1 MKKRYPLK
9 RYFSKELSKALL
21 IMKLTILFI
30 LFGVLKSNADIK
42 AQPNISL
49 NIKNAKIENII
60 QKIEKQGEY
69 RFLYNTDLQ
78 GLKSK
83 VDLNIKEYSISQ
95 TMEILLKNTGLKYKL
110 LPNNLVVI
118 QSSQILDQEDII
130 VTGKVSGAG
139 GIPLEGATIHLKNS
153 KYGVTAGANGS
164 FSITVPSD
172 AILMVSYVGYQ
183 TAEIIVN
190 NRNSIDVT
198 LQPESTSL
206 SDVVVV
212 GYGTQRKADLTG
224 AVSVVSSKDIENR
237 PIIDAGEALQG
248 KAAGV
253 QVTSNSGKPGAGLSI
268 RIRGSSSISAGN
280 DPLYIVDGIPTTD
293 ISEYNPNDIESISIL
308 KDAASASIYGTR
320 AANGVVVITTKKG
333 VAGKSRISASA
344 YYGITSPTKMIK
356 VLNAKQYQD
365 YANELRGPGTIS
377 DSLIQANNINW
388 PNEVIDK
395 GNQQNYQLSI
405 SGGNEKTTHYISFNY
420 LDQLGMIKPA
430 KFDRFTGRVNLTTKV
445 NNWLT
450 FTTSTLLSHST
461 KNGVDDNLSVARGGV
476 VLSAL
481 ETPPTVPKFNPDG
494 TIGFNP
500 YGNNWENPYGAIL
513 GRYDK
518 TYDDHIFSNVGADI
532 KLVKGLVFSSHFGLD
547 YLDEKYNSF
556 LDPFLTIYGRQTQGQ
571 NNQTKTNNLTWLSE
585 QTLNYKLNVGKNH
598 FTALAGWTAQESN
611 TENTY
616 LSGSFLQPQY
626 RLQSWDATYMRD
638 SIKQPGTTGIDE
650 WGLIS
655 YLGRV
660 TYDFDGKYLFQAN
673 IRSDHSSKFAP
684 GNRDATFP
692 SLSAGWRIS
701 SESFMQN
708 VKAISD
714 LKLRVGWG
722 KNGNQEGIG
731 SYDYLSKSSVDPVSG
746 AVTISNI
753 APASLTWETTTQ
765 TDIGLDAGFLDNRIT
780 FTGDFYVKK
789 TNNILVNYPVASQP
803 VSSVAVNGASMQN
816 IGEEF
821 LISSKNISTK
831 DFNWS
836 TSFNISFNQ
845 NKVLNIGMGIPYMN
859 IFGSIYER
867 GNAINL
873 IQGYGLGEFYGYVA
887 EGVDPATGLELYLN
901 KDGKKTSS
909 PVPSDRVLLG
919 SAMPTFVYGM
929 TNNLSYKNFD
939 LSFFIQ
945 GSQGNKIFNAGRLEM
960 ESMISAINQSADIV
974 NRWEKPGDITNMPG
988 VSSSQNPTANSLIS
1002 TRFLENGSYLRFKT
1016 ITLSYNINSKY
1027 LSRMGLSSASVY
1039 VSGNNLLTIT
1049 KYKGFDPEV
1058 SSYGGSNNSTDDR
1071 NVSIGIDNGA
1081 YPQTKMILFGINV
1094 SLK

>member
-1 MKKRYPLK
+1 MKKRNPLGW
-9 RYFSKELSKALL
+9 YFSKELSKAIL
-21 IMKLTILFI
+21 IMKLSILFI
-30 LFGVLKSNADIK
+30 LLGVMQTKADVK
-42 AQPNISL
+42 AQSSISL
-49 NIKNAKIENII
+49 NIKNTRIENVI

-78 GLKSK
+78 ELRSK
-83 VDLNIKEYSISQ
+83 VDLTIKEYTISQ
-95 TMEILLKNTGLKYKL
+95 TMEALLKNTGLKYKL

-118 QSSQILDQEDII
+118 ESSHLKDQQDIV
-130 VTGKVSGAG
+130 VTGTVSGAG
-139 GIPLEGATIHLKNS
+139 GVPLEGATVHLKNS
-153 KYGVTAGANGS
+153 GYGVTAGPSGT
-164 FSITVPSD
+164 FSITVPAD
-172 AILMVSYVGYQ
+172 AVLVVSFVGYQ
-183 TAEIIVN
+183 TSEISVSSRTAINIV
-190 NRNSIDVT
+190 
-198 LQPESTSL
+198 LQLAATSL
-206 SDVVVV
+206 TDVVVV

-224 AVSVVSSKDIENR
+224 AVSVISSADIQNR
-237 PIIDAGEALQG
+237 PIVDVGEALQG

-293 ISEYNPNDIESISIL
+293 ISEYNPSDFESISIL

-320 AANGVVVITTKKG
+320 AANGVVVVTTKKG
-333 VAGKSRISASA
+333 VAGKSRISASVM
-344 YYGITSPTKMIK
+344 YGITSPTKMIP

-365 YANELRGPGTIS
+365 YANELRGPGTIT

-388 PNEVIDK
+388 PKEVIDK

-420 LDQLGMIKPA
+420 LDQVGMIKPA
-430 KFDRFTGRVNLTTKV
+430 KYDRFTGRVNLTTKV
-445 NNWLT
+445 NNWLDL
-450 FTTSTLLSHST
+450 TTSTLFSHSST
-461 KNGVDDNLSVARGGV
+461 NGVDDNLGVARGGV
-476 VLSAL
+476 VLSAM

-513 GRYDK
+513 GRYNK
-518 TYDDHIFSNVGADI
+518 TYDDHVFSNVGADV

-547 YLDEKYNSF
+547 YLNEKYNFF

-598 FTALAGWTAQESN
+598 FTALAGWTSQQSH
-611 TENTY
+611 TEYTY
-616 LSGSFLQPQY
+616 LSGSFLKPQY
-626 RLQSWDATYMRD
+626 RFDSWDATYLRD
-638 SIKQPGTTGIDE
+638 SVKQPGTTGIDE
-650 WGLIS
+650 WALMS

-684 GNRDATFP
+684 GNRVGTFP

-701 SESFMQN
+701 SESFMRN
-708 VKAISD
+708 VKAIND

-731 SYDYLSKSSVDPVSG
+731 SYDYLTYSSIDPVTGGVSI
-746 AVTISNI
+746 AHI
-753 APASLTWETTTQ
+753 APESLTWETTTQ
-765 TDIGLDAGFLDNRIT
+765 TNIGIDAGFLDNRLT
-780 FTGDFYVKK
+780 FTGDFYTKK
-789 TNNILVNYPVASQP
+789 TKKVLVHYPVSSQP
-803 VSSVAVNGASMQN
+803 VSFVEINGAMMQN
-816 IGEEF
+816 VGEEF
-821 LISSKNISTK
+821 LISSKNIMTK
-831 DFNWS
+831 NFNWS

-845 NKVLNIGMGIPYMN
+845 NKVLDIGLGIPHMN
-859 IFGSIYER
+859 VFGSIYER
-867 GNAINL
+867 GNAIEL
-873 IQGYGLGEFYGYVA
+873 IRGYGLGEFYGYVA
-887 EGVDPATGLELYLN
+887 EGVDPATGLQLYLSR
-901 KDGKKTSS
+901 DGKKTSS
-909 PVPSDRVLLG
+909 PDPSDRVLLG
-919 SAMPTFVYGM
+919 SALPTFVYGM
-929 TNNLSYKNFD
+929 TNNLSYKNLN

-960 ESMISAINQSADIV
+960 EAMRSAINQSADIV
-974 NRWEKPGDITNMPG
+974 NRWKKPGDITDIPA
-988 VSSSQNPTANSLIS
+988 VSVNQSTDNTRISS
-1002 TRFLENGSYLRFKT
+1002 RFLENGSYLRFKT
-1016 ITLSYNINSKY
+1016 ITLSYNINPEFLSK
-1027 LSRMGLSSASVY
+1027 MGLSSASIY
-1039 VSGNNLLTIT
+1039 VSGNNLITVT
-1049 KYKGFDPEV
+1049 KYRGFDPEV
-1058 SSYGGSNNSTDDR
+1058 SSYGGTNNSTDDR

>member
-1 MKKRYPLK
+1 MKKRHLHK
-9 RYFSKELSKALL
+9 RYFSKELSKKLL
-21 IMKLTILFI
+21 VMKLTILFT
-30 LFGVLKSNADIK
+30 FFAVLQSNAGIK

-49 NIKNAKIENII
+49 NISNAKIENVI
-60 QKIEKQGEY
+60 QKIEKQGVY
-69 RFLYNTDLQ
+69 RFLYNTDLLA
-78 GLKSK
+78 LKSK
-83 VDLNIKEYSISQ
+83 VDINIKDYSISKA
-95 TMEILLKNTGLKYKL
+95 MDLLLENTGLRYKL

-118 QSSQILDQEDII
+118 QSNQLQDEKDIV
-130 VTGKVSGAG
+130 VTGKITGPDGTALTGASINVKG
-139 GIPLEGATIHLKNS
+139 S
-153 KYGVTAGANGS
+153 SYGVTAGSDGS
-164 FSITVPSD
+164 YSLTVPSD
-172 AILMVSYVGYQ
+172 AVLVVSFVGYQ
-183 TAEIIVN
+183 TSEITVN
-190 NRNSIDVT
+190 NRTTINII
-198 LQPESTSL
+198 LQPTTTSL
-206 SDVVVV
+206 SDVVVI
-212 GYGTQRKADLTG
+212 GYGTQKKEDLTG
-224 AVSVVSSKDIENR
+224 AVSVVSSKDIKDR

-253 QVTSNSGKPGAGLSI
+253 QVTSNSGKPAAGLSI

-293 ISEYNPNDIESISIL
+293 ISEFNPSDIASISIL
-308 KDAASASIYGTR
+308 KDAASAAIYGTR

-333 VAGKSRISASA
+333 EPGKSKISAGV
-344 YYGITSPTKMIK
+344 YYGTTSPTKMLK

-365 YANELRGPGTIS
+365 YANQLRGPGTIT

-388 PNEVIDK
+388 PEQVI
-395 GNQQNYQLSI
+395 GQGHQQNYQLSI
-405 SGGNEKTTHYISFNY
+405 SGGSEKTTHYISLNY
-420 LDQLGMIKPA
+420 LDQTGMIKPA
-430 KFDRFTGRVNLTTKV
+430 KYDRFTGRVNLTTKV
-445 NNWLT
+445 NKWLSLS
-450 FTTSTLLSHST
+450 TSTLMAHSET
-461 KNGVDDNLSVARGGV
+461 NGVDDNLSVARGGV

-481 ETPPTVPKFNPDG
+481 ETPPTVPKFNPDS
-494 TIGFNP
+494 TIGYNA

-513 GRYDK
+513 GRYYK
-518 TYDDHIFSNVGADI
+518 TYDNHLLSNIGADVT
-532 KLVKGLVFSSHFGLD
+532 LAKGLVFSSHFGVD
-547 YLDEKYNSF
+547 YLDQKYNFF

-585 QTLNYKLNVGKNH
+585 QTINYKLNFGKNH
-598 FTALAGWTAQESN
+598 LTALAGWTAQKSH
-611 TENTY
+611 TEQTY
-616 LSGSFLQPQY
+616 LSGSFLKPEY
-626 RLQSWDATYMRD
+626 RQLSWDATYLRD

-650 WGLIS
+650 WALMS
-655 YLGRV
+655 YLGRI

-692 SLSAGWRIS
+692 SFSAGWRIS
-701 SESFMQN
+701 RENFMQ
-708 VKAISD
+708 KITAISD
-714 LKLRVGWG
+714 LKLRVSWG

-731 SYDYLSKSSVDPVSG
+731 SYDYLSKSNVNPVTG
-746 AVTISNI
+746 AVSIANI

-765 TDIGLDAGFLDNRIT
+765 TDIGVDAGFLGNRIT

-821 LISSKNISTK
+821 YISSKNINTK
-831 DFNWS
+831 NFSWN

-845 NKVLNIGMGIPYMN
+845 NKVLDIGMGIPSMPS
-859 IFGSIYER
+859 FGSIYER
-867 GNAINL
+867 GDAIDL

-887 EGVDPATGLELYLN
+887 EGVDPATGLELYLS

-919 SAMPTFVYGM
+919 SALPTFVYGM
-929 TNNLSYKNFD
+929 TNDVSYKNFD

-960 ESMISAINQSADIV
+960 EAMRTAINQSAAIV
-974 NRWEKPGDITNMPG
+974 NRWKNPGDITDIPA
-988 VSSSQNPTANSLIS
+988 VSVNQSTDNSRIS

-1016 ITLSYNINSKY
+1016 ITLSYNINPKY
-1027 LSRMGLSSASVY
+1027 LSRLGLSSANIY
-1039 VSGNNLLTIT
+1039 VSGNNLVTIT

-1058 SSYGGSNNSTDDR
+1058 NSYGGSNSSSDNR
-1071 NVSIGIDNGA
+1071 NVSLGIDNGA
-1081 YPQTKMILFGINV
+1081 YPQTKMILVGINL

>member
-1 MKKRYPLK
+1 MKKRFPYK

-30 LFGVLKSNADIK
+30 FLGVLKTNADIK
-42 AQPNISL
+42 AQPGITL
-49 NIKNAKIENII
+49 NIKNDRIENVIR
-60 QKIEKQGEY
+60 KIEKQGEY
-69 RFLYNTDLQ
+69 RFLYNTDLAA
-78 GLKSK
+78 LRSK
-83 VDLNIKEYSISQ
+83 VDLNIKEFTISQ
-95 TMEILLKNTGLKYKL
+95 TMDVLLRNTGLKYKL

-118 QSSQILDQEDII
+118 QSTQLHDQQDIT
-130 VTGKVSGAG
+130 VTGTVSGAG
-139 GIPLEGATIHLKNS
+139 GIPLTGATVHVKNS
-153 KYGVTAGANGS
+153 QYGVTTNDKGA
-164 FSITVPSD
+164 FSITVPED
-172 AILMVSYVGYQ
+172 AVLVVSYVGYE
-183 TAEIIVN
+183 TVEINVN
-190 NRNSIDVT
+190 NRTSINVT
-198 LQPESTSL
+198 LQPSTTAL
-206 SDVVVV
+206 TDVVVV
-212 GYGTQRKADLTG
+212 GYGTQKKADLTG
-224 AVSVVSSKDIENR
+224 AVSVVTSKDIENR

-293 ISEYNPNDIESISIL
+293 ISEYNPADIASISIL
-308 KDAASASIYGTR
+308 KDAASAAIYGTR

-333 VAGKSRISASA
+333 VPGKSKISAGA
-344 YYGITSPTKMIK
+344 YYGITSPTKMLK

-388 PNEVIDK
+388 PKEVIGQ
-395 GNQQNYQLSI
+395 GNQQNYQLAV
-405 SGGNEKTTHYISFNY
+405 SGGSEKTTHYISFNY
-420 LDQLGMIKPA
+420 LDQTGMIKPA

-445 NNWLT
+445 NNWLSLN
-450 FTTSTLLSHST
+450 TSTLASHSRT
-461 KNGVDDNLSVARGGV
+461 NGVDDNLSVARGGV
-476 VLSAL
+476 VLSAM

-500 YGNNWENPYGAIL
+500 FGNNWENPYGAIL
-513 GRYDK
+513 GRYNK
-518 TYDDHIFSNVGADI
+518 TYDDHLFSNIGADV
-532 KLVKGLVFSSHFGLD
+532 KLVKGLVFTSHFGLD
-547 YLDEKYNSF
+547 YLDQKYNFF

-585 QTLNYKLNVGKNH
+585 QTINYKKDFGKSH
-598 FTALAGWTAQESN
+598 LTALAGWTAQKSH
-611 TENTY
+611 TEQTY
-616 LSGSFLQPQY
+616 LSGSFLKPEY
-626 RLQSWDATYMRD
+626 RLLSWDATYMRD

-650 WGLIS
+650 WALMS
-655 YLGRV
+655 YLGRI
-660 TYDFDGKYLFQAN
+660 TYDYDGKYLFQAN

-692 SLSAGWRIS
+692 SFSAGWRIS
-701 SESFMQN
+701 SESFMRN
-708 VKAISD
+708 ISAIND

-731 SYDYLSKSSVDPVSG
+731 SYDYLSKSNVDPVTG
-746 AVTISNI
+746 AVSIANI

-765 TDIGLDAGFLDNRIT
+765 TNIGIDAAFLDSRIT
-780 FTGDFYVKK
+780 FTGDFYIKK
-789 TNNILVNYPVASQP
+789 TKNILVNYPVASQP

-821 LISSKNISTK
+821 LITSKNISTK
-831 DFNWS
+831 SFNWN

-845 NKVLNIGMGIPYMN
+845 NKVLDIGMGIPSMPS
-859 IFGSIYER
+859 FGSIYER
-867 GNAINL
+867 GSAINL

-887 EGVDPATGLELYLN
+887 EGVDPATGLELYLS

-909 PVPSDRVLLG
+909 PVPSDRRLLG
-919 SAMPTFVYGM
+919 SALPTFVYGM
-929 TNNLSYKNFD
+929 TNDLSYKNFD
-939 LSFFIQ
+939 LTFFIQ

-960 ESMISAINQSADIV
+960 EAMRTAINQSADIV
-974 NRWEKPGDITNMPG
+974 NRWRKPGDITDIPA
-988 VSSSQNPTANSLIS
+988 VSVNQSTDNTRISS
-1002 TRFLENGSYLRFKT
+1002 RFLENGSYLRFKT
-1016 ITLSYNINSKY
+1016 ITLSYNVNPKV
-1027 LSRMGLSSASVY
+1027 LSGLGLSSASVF

-1058 SSYGGSNNSTDDR
+1058 NSYGGSNNSSDNR
-1071 NVSIGIDNGA
+1071 NVSLGIDNGA
-1081 YPQTKMILFGINV
+1081 YPQPKMILFGINV